1 MANRMVPLRGFEPRF
16 QG

>member
-1 MANRMVPLRGFEPRF
+1 MSRMVPLRGFEPRL